1 MKRPFIFCTSY
12 IDSEYIYENRYK
24 KWYSYYRKKTN
35 LPIFFI
41 DDASTF
47 NLVDTENVNLNV
59 DVCDSVKINFHTF
72 KTHLGRPGDFYVP
85 GWARSFFYSLEIAK
99 KFNFDSI
106 IHLESDFFVLNDF
119 LLNYISNLDSGW
131 TVLWCKKYQMA
142 ETSCQIICEDQYN
155 TFVNAEINYRKMVEK
170 YDLPNMT
177 REQIIDLPNPNPV
190 VIEHIL
196 PYTHINKI
204 YIGDRYGEENL
215 DIQHDMDFY
224 AQFPVTKNI

>member
-47 NLVDTENVNLNV
+47 NLVDTENVNLNI

-106 IHLESDFFVLNDF
+106 NSSSLSISSINSCCSFMASTKTAFN
-119 LLNYISNLDSGW
+119 LL
-131 TVLWCKKYQMA
+131 
-142 ETSCQIICEDQYN
+142 
-155 TFVNAEINYRKMVEK
+155 
-170 YDLPNMT
+170 
-177 REQIIDLPNPNPV
+177 
-190 VIEHIL
+190 
-196 PYTHINKI
+196 
-204 YIGDRYGEENL
+204 
-215 DIQHDMDFY
+215 
-224 AQFPVTKNI
+224 